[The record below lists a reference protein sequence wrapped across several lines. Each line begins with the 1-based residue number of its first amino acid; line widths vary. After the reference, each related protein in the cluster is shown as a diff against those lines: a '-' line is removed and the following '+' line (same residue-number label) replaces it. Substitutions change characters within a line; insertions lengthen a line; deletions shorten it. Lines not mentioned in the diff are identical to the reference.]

1 MKEQIEQIGV
11 RFFTLMGVQ
20 VDGLSAEAEEEK
32 RRIYR
37 VTVKTP
43 DSKLLIGVHGQ
54 SLESIQHLLTRIVE
68 RTVGKSFLIHLEVND
83 YLQAK
88 DERLFRRIE
97 DKISSLLRTGGEIVL
112 HELSSYERK
121 KVHAYVAEKNHPGL
135 STRSSGEGTGRV
147 LHLAYSGSLKE
158 EASPSPSRHSS
169 VSALSELS
177 EDGIG
182 I

>member
-1 MKEQIEQIGV
+1 MKEQIEQIGL

-112 HELSSYERK
+112 HELSNYERK

-135 STRSSGEGTGRV
+135 STRSSGEGAERV
-147 LHLAYSGSLKE
+147 LHLAYSGPLK

-169 VSALSELS
+169 ASALSELS